1 MTGRYAVL
9 LDFGSTY
16 TKVTVV
22 DRQARRV
29 VLTGRTPSTVAS
41 DARIGLT
48 RCLDMVREAIGP
60 AELDRAVRLA
70 SSSAAGGLR
79 MGVVGLSRTLSTQ
92 AARSAAFGA
101 GGKLLAA
108 FAGRLTP
115 ADVAALESLPL
126 EILLL
131 CGGYEGGGVAAVL
144 HNAALLAGSAL
155 RCPVIYGG
163 NSAAGEEVRRLLA
176 REGRECWITGN
187 LIPAVGEL
195 RTGPAE
201 DIIREVFLRRII
213 NMKGLDGISGLLDRV
228 VMPTPA
234 AVLTGAELLS
244 RGTAETP
251 GLGEFMLIDVG
262 GATTDVY
269 SCGDP
274 PPFEGAKPV
283 GAPEPYAKRTVEG
296 DLGMRE
302 SSPSLFREI
311 GPDRMVRETGLD
323 GENLQA
329 VLDRWT
335 GTHEALA
342 ETGAERAAD
351 RALTGG
357 AVRLSVRRHAGR
369 VEAVFSAGV
378 RAVQHGKNLTG
389 VRTVIGTGGP
399 LLFGPGG
406 RDALRQALRQPEDP
420 PEVLLPP
427 QAEFRLDR
435 DYVFYA
441 AGLLR
446 EIDPEAALAVLYASI
461 GKET

>member
-1 MTGRYAVL
+1 MTGRYALL

-16 TKVTVV
+16 TKVTAV
-22 DRQARRV
+22 DRQARRTV
-29 VLTGRTPSTVAS
+29 FTGRTPSTVAT
-41 DARIGLT
+41 DARVGLT
-48 RCLDMVREAIGP
+48 RCLEMVRTAIG
-60 AELDRAVRLA
+60 AEELDRAAKLA

-79 MGVVGLSRTLSTQ
+79 MGVVGLSRTLSAQ
-92 AARSAAFGA
+92 AARTAAFGA

-115 ADVAALESLPL
+115 TEVAALEAQPL

-131 CGGYEGGGVAAVL
+131 CGGYEGGGTSAVL
-144 HNAALLAGSAL
+144 HNAGMLARSAL

-187 LIPAVGEL
+187 LIPAVGQL

-201 DIIREVFLRRII
+201 AIIREVFLRRII
-213 NMKGLDGISGLLDRV
+213 NMKGLDKVSGLLDRV

-234 AVLTGAELLS
+234 AVLAGAELLS

-251 GLGEFMLIDVG
+251 GLGEFLLIDVG

-283 GAPEPYAKRTVEG
+283 GTPEPYAKRTVEG
-296 DLGMRE
+296 DLGLRE
-302 SSPSLFREI
+302 SAPSLCREI
-311 GPDRMVRETGLD
+311 GPDRMARETGLT
-323 GENLQA
+323 GEDLQA

-335 GTHEALA
+335 GNHEALA

-351 RALTGG
+351 RALTEG

-369 VEAVFSAGV
+369 VEAVSSAGV
-378 RAVQHGKNLTG
+378 RAVQRGKNLTG
-389 VRTVIGTGGP
+389 VTTVIGTGGP
-399 LLFGPGG
+399 LLFGSGG
-406 RDALRQALRQPEDP
+406 RAALRQALSQPEDP
-420 PEVLLPP
+420 PEVLLPRR
-427 QAEFRLDR
+427 ADLRLDR

-461 GKET
+461 GKEA